1 MQTMKILTRL
11 FSMLAVVTLAA
22 CSGGGGSS
30 GECRFSCTPEGAG
43 GGASAADTVL
53 VLSKTSIANSGS
65 DTVTATVTAL
75 DANRN
80 ALKGVPVTITAN
92 NDAVVTVSGAGV
104 TDDKGVITAAVTI
117 GSNRTNRTI
126 VVTANSGALSK
137 TADLAVVTAADNTP
151 TAADITLSLSAPSI
165 PNSGTVTVT
174 ATVTAVDK
182 NRNVISGIP
191 ITLKVNNEATVVVS
205 GQTTNAQGA
214 VTGAIGIGSN
224 KANRPILVT
233 AVSGTLSKEAVVQ
246 VFGTRIVST
255 ALPAVLAPGSA
266 GKIQYRVVD
275 SNNAPLTSFPIKVT
289 GLNGVVTDAQTD
301 INGAYDFTY
310 SAPAAA
316 GNLDIR
322 AASGGVDIVTS
333 VLVQAGPG
341 AIPDVPAG
349 SVRSASV
356 RANPS
361 VVPINATN
369 STTNRTE
376 IRALFVGDANQP
388 IKNVRVRFDLD
399 GDANSI
405 GGAVTSGNTL
415 VYSSENGVA
424 VSSYVPGQRF
434 SPTDGLTIRACWG
447 YSDAQA
453 IACANSTRTTLTV
466 TSEPLSVTIGT
477 DNIILLE
484 DLVYIQRYVVQVND
498 SSGLAKADVEVS
510 ALLDLSAFSQGRW
523 VRPPGA
529 SQWTQGVTAANC
541 GNEDVNRN
549 GVLEVYSDGQR
560 EDANRNGQL
569 DPRKADVV
577 VSYEGRTKTDSTGRV
592 PLRIIYPRNTGSWLR
607 YSLTVA
613 ATGVAGTEGRA
624 NFTGI
629 LSVPID
635 AVKSEAT
642 PPFELSPYGET
653 TGNPRI
659 VVTTPDGRASASLCS
674 Q

>member
-1 MQTMKILTRL
+1 MQTMKTLTRI
-11 FSMLAVVTLAA
+11 FSMLAVVGLAA

-30 GECRFSCTPEGAG
+30 GECRFSCTPGGEGAT
-43 GGASAADTVL
+43 AADAVL

-80 ALKGVPVTITAN
+80 ALKNVPVTITAD
-92 NDAVVTVSGAGV
+92 NDAIVTVSGSGV
-104 TDDKGVITAAVTI
+104 TDDKGVVAAAISI
-117 GSNRTNRTI
+117 GANRTNRNI
-126 VVTANSGALSK
+126 VVTATSGTLTK
-137 TADLAVVTAADNTP
+137 TANLAVITAADNTP

-191 ITLKVNNEATVVVS
+191 VTLKVNNEATVVVS

-214 VTGAIGIGSN
+214 VTGLIGIGAN
-224 KANRPILVT
+224 KSNRPILVT
-233 AVSGTLSKEAVVQ
+233 AVSGTLSKEGVVQ
-246 VFGTRIVST
+246 VVGTRIVAT
-255 ALPAVLAPGSA
+255 ALPAVLSPGNA
-266 GKIQYRVVD
+266 GRIQYRVVD
-275 SNNAPLTSFPIKVT
+275 SNNSPLTAFPIKVT
-289 GLNGVVTDAQTD
+289 GVNGVVTEALTD
-301 INGAYDFTY
+301 INGAYDYAY

-322 AASGGVDIVTS
+322 ASSGGIDNVTS
-333 VLVQAGPG
+333 VLIQAGSG
-341 AIPDVPAG
+341 AIPDVAAG

-399 GDANSI
+399 GDTNSI
-405 GGAVTSGNTL
+405 GGTLASGDTL
-415 VYSSENGVA
+415 IYSNDSGVA

-434 SPTDGLTIRACWG
+434 SPTDGVTIRACWG
-447 YSDAQA
+447 YNDAQA

-466 TSEPLSVTIGT
+466 VSDPLSVSVGT
-477 DNIILLE
+477 DNLILSE
-484 DLVYIQRYVVQVND
+484 DLVYIQRFVVQVND

-510 ALLDLSAFSQGRW
+510 ALLDLSNFAQGRW
-523 VRPPGA
+523 VRPAGA
-529 SQWTQGVTAANC
+529 SEWSQIVTASNC

-549 GVLEVYSDGQR
+549 GVLEVYSNGQR

-577 VSYEGRTKTDSTGRV
+577 VAFEGRTRTDTAGRV

-607 YSLTVA
+607 YALTVA

-624 NFTGI
+624 GFSGI
-629 LSVPID
+629 LLVPID

-642 PPFELSPYGET
+642 PPFVVSPYGET
-653 TGNPRI
+653 NGNPRI
-659 VVTTPDGRASASLCS
+659 VVTTPDGRASASLCT